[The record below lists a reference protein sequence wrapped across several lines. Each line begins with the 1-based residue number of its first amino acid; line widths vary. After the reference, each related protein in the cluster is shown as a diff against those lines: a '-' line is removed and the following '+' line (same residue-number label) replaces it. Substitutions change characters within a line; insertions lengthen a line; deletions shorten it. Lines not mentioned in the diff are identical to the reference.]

1 MLMQSALMKAD
12 KNERVIE
19 ALIDVLRQAEE
30 LFKDQQQRESGLK
43 LLQTAKGTLKKLVNS

>member
-19 ALIDVLRQAEE
+19 SLIDVVRQAEE